1 MAGMTLA
8 ARLVRKLGLRLVAAA
23 FLAALASVQAAAQSR
38 VELTFLSY
46 FAIHNEALAR
56 QVVDD
61 FNARQ
66 DRIYVDLQIASGG
79 TTAHAEEILVRTA
92 AGVAPDIFDVHPA
105 QFYDFM
111 NRGLFYD
118 LTQALERDAEFNL
131 DDFHPSVLESVKL
144 NGKIYALPQR
154 ISMYVLFY
162 NADMVAGA
170 GLAPPSPRWDDP
182 AWDWEALRT
191 AGRFLRADT
200 SGDGAI
206 DRYGVAISTAVNMK
220 LLPFIW
226 QGGGDIFDR
235 DYTELTLDQP
245 EALRAIEFVRNGY
258 QEQVFGTGGVA
269 QLIRGQTAMAVDI
282 PPTMNN
288 LRENASFD
296 WDVAALPMGPAG
308 NATTMQPVPYGI
320 AATTKHPQEALE
332 FFKYLH
338 SVEVGM
344 LESQNGILLQP
355 RRSVVTSSAF
365 APTPPP
371 YHPETFLQAL
381 EVARPVPD
389 KNLNFAQI
397 MNVVNS
403 ALSPVWRGEVD
414 ARTALAGVKEVV
426 AALLAEGK
434 N

>member
-1 MAGMTLA
+1 MARKSWVSRIQWIVTA
-8 ARLVRKLGLRLVAAA
+8 LVMGLLVATN
-23 FLAALASVQAAAQSR
+23 AAAQDR

-46 FAIHNEALAR
+46 FSIHNQALAR
-56 QVVDD
+56 KVVDD
-61 FNARQ
+61 FNASQ
-66 DRIYVDLQIASGG
+66 DRIHVDLQIASGG
-79 TTAHAEEILVRTA
+79 TTAHAEEILVRVA

-105 QFYDFM
+105 EFYDFM

-118 LTQALERDAEFNL
+118 LTQALERDPEFNL
-131 DDFHPSVLESVKL
+131 QDFHPSVLQSVML
-144 NGKIYALPQR
+144 DGRIYALPQR

-162 NADMVAGA
+162 NADMVAEV
-170 GLAPPSPRWDDP
+170 GLPPPSPLWDDP
-182 AWDWEALRT
+182 NWDWEALRT

-200 SGDGAI
+200 SGDGMY
-206 DRYGVAISTAVNMK
+206 DRYGVAISTAINQK
-220 LLPFIW
+220 FLPFVW
-226 QGGGDIFDR
+226 QAGGNIFDD
-235 DYTELTLDQP
+235 DYTQLTLDSP
-245 EALRAIEFVRNGY
+245 EALEAIEYVRSGY
-258 QEQVFGTGGVA
+258 QERVFGTGGVG
-269 QLIRGQTAMAVDI
+269 QLLNGQTGMAVDI
-282 PPTMNN
+282 PPAMNN

-308 NATTMQPVPYGI
+308 PATTMQPVPYGV
-320 AATTKHPQEALE
+320 AASTKHPEEALK

-371 YHPETFLQAL
+371 YNPQTFVHAL
-381 EVARPVPD
+381 EVARPVTD

-397 MNVVNS
+397 VSVINS
-403 ALSPVWRGEVD
+403 ALSPVWQGQAD
-414 ARTALAGVKEVV
+414 ARTALAGIKDTV